1 MFIDLLSWEF
11 LLFSAFTIILVA
23 SSTGFVRTVGF
34 LSANIAFVF
43 ALLGPIGL
51 ASTLLFAGL
60 GWGLTR
66 VHLTASRW
74 GAILS
79 ATLLILVF
87 IYMLDYE
94 FLGLFLPDPARLS
107 FLQTVGLSFLL
118 FRILHVMIDARSG
131 VIDRIDPAIYPNYL
145 LAFTT
150 FMMGP
155 IQRYQDFRD
164 QWEDRSRAI
173 EMTYEAHLDAGLR
186 ILWGLVKVYVIGTL
200 FFRFALQPNTDVL
213 ALSPGE
219 FWVQLAAFYFFLYMN
234 FSGYCDVVIGIGSLM
249 GIRPPENFNNPYFA
263 QNIADFWLRQHRS
276 LTLWLTD
283 YVFNPVYKKAL
294 SSSSFASL
302 PLAAGIIAAML
313 TMLVSGLWHGT
324 TIGFLI
330 FGLVHGT
337 WLAIYRIWDHVLTA
351 RLGKKR
357 LRKIRASWP
366 GRIAGM
372 AITFHAAAF
381 AFLFFQL
388 DTPSVVALLKGLM

>member
-11 LLFSAFTIILVA
+11 LLFSAFAIILVA
-23 SSTGFVRTVGF
+23 SSTGPVRTVGF
-34 LSANIAFVF
+34 LGANIAFIF

-51 ASTLLFAGL
+51 ASTLFFSGL

-74 GAILS
+74 AAILS
-79 ATLLILVF
+79 ATLLVLVF

-94 FLGLFLPDPARLS
+94 FLGLFLPEAARLS

-131 VIDRIDPAIYPNYL
+131 VIDRIDPAVYPNYL

-164 QWEDRSRAI
+164 QWADRTQAI

-186 ILWGLVKVYVIGTL
+186 ILWGLVKVYVIGT
-200 FFRFALQPNTDVL
+200 FIFRFALQPNTDVL
-213 ALSPGE
+213 ALSLGE
-219 FWVQLAAFYFFLYMN
+219 FWLQLVAFYFFLYMN

-263 QNIADFWLRQHRS
+263 QNIADFWLRQHRT

-337 WLAIYRIWDHVLTA
+337 WLAIYRIWDHVLVA

-366 GRIAGM
+366 GRVVGM
-372 AITFHAAAF
+372 AITLHAAAF

-388 DTPSVVALLKGLM
+388 DTPSVIAFLKGLL